1 MTGHFSCRQNGHI
14 LAESQIGSRE
24 VCVQEAAPERGIAE
38 LARYRPYLT
47 AFDLTE
53 AQKDD
58 LLLALH
64 GFVRS
69 VLDQQF
75 GHHLPEIPAFQVNDS
90 IEITG
95 ETDSMGVK

>member
-1 MTGHFSCRQNGHI
+1 M
-14 LAESQIGSRE
+14 
-24 VCVQEAAPERGIAE
+24 QEAAPERGIAE
-38 LARYRPYLT
+38 LVRYRPYLA

-53 AQKDD
+53 AQQDD

-75 GHHLPEIPAFQVNDS
+75 GHHLPEIPAFSQNES
-90 IEITG
+90 IEIACEHDT
-95 ETDSMGVK
+95 MGAK